1 MERFLCF
8 STGNEDVI
16 MIKKQKN
23 IFKHIVLSCIVCL
36 SFKGYDVFC
45 QSKTKNTQI
54 AFLSDV
60 HLLDIYG
67 EFSDADYKGILNPAD
82 GKYTLLRTMKSQLQS
97 TRLFNENYFAFI
109 AALDDVVRRNIKI
122 VALPGD
128 FSDDG
133 QPLNIHG
140 LKKILADY
148 SNKYGIQFI
157 ITTGN
162 HDVAK
167 PFLTDSGKT
176 DFLGKDG
183 KNQVIMSKAGMYV
196 PKSSDELPVVITKD
210 IGTMG
215 YAEVLNELKDFGFFP
230 KKTDLYWETPFTNY
244 KPENYSFQLASEN
257 ATIEKRKYAIPP
269 YQNPIP
275 DLSYLVEPQ
284 KGIWLLAID
293 GNVYIP
299 KEEAKNHPENPSS
312 YNSPNVGYNQVL
324 THKKHL
330 IDWAVKVAKEAKKRG
345 KTLIAFSHYPMVDFN
360 DDASGM
366 MRKLFGE
373 EKMQLHRVPVEEV
386 SALFAEA
393 GIQIHF
399 AGHMH
404 INDTA
409 IRKYK
414 DGKTLFN
421 IQIPSLAAYIPGYKI
436 LTIRSRN
443 KMQISTVTIDSVPD
457 FKTLFPLYEQ
467 EYAFL
472 KSIGSP
478 DIWDKGILEAKNY
491 HEFTNWH
498 LKELVRTRFLKN
510 DWTTDFK
517 NFLLQAS
524 AKDLFAFAHV
534 SHSQQEQ
541 FKNENWSGFDM
552 IFDFYRL
559 HSADEL
565 ALKDIGKERIHQYE
579 ILIDSCLAH
588 YKSGLHASETETSFY
603 EFCSIFKSYLNGAPS
618 DNFIINLRRNTIR
631 N

>member
-1 MERFLCF
+1 MNCF
-8 STGNEDVI
+8 KNVILLLVAFFAVVSCTSVGKFTSKNE
-16 MIKKQKN
+16 
-23 IFKHIVLSCIVCL
+23 
-36 SFKGYDVFC
+36 
-45 QSKTKNTQI
+45 QI

-67 EFSDADYKGILNPAD
+67 EFSDADYKGIVNSAD
-82 GKYTLLRTMKSQLQS
+82 GKYTLVRTMKSQLQS

-109 AALDDVVRRNIKI
+109 AALDDVVKRNIKI

-133 QPLNIHG
+133 QPINIRG
-140 LKKILADY
+140 LKKILNNY
-148 SNKYGIQFI
+148 TNKYGIQFI

-176 DFLGKDG
+176 DFLGKEG
-183 KNQVIMSKAGMYV
+183 KNQVIMSKEGMYV
-196 PKSSDELPVVITKD
+196 PKSSDELPAVITKD

-215 YAEVLNELKDFGFFP
+215 YAEVLDELKDFGFCP
-230 KKTDLYWETPFTNY
+230 KTTDLYWETPFTAY
-244 KPENYSFQLASEN
+244 TPENYSFQLAMEN

-293 GNVYIP
+293 GNVYVP
-299 KEEAKNHPENPSS
+299 KEEAKNHPENPTN

-330 IDWAVKVAKEAKKRG
+330 IDWAAKVAQEAKKRG
-345 KTLIAFSHYPMVDFN
+345 KRLIAFSHYPMVDFN
-360 DDASGM
+360 DDASPM

-373 EKMQLHRVPVEEV
+373 NKMQLHRVPVEEV
-386 SALFAEA
+386 SALFAKA
-393 GIQIHF
+393 GIQLHF

-404 INDTA
+404 INDTG

-414 DGKTLFN
+414 DGKALFN

-467 EYAFL
+467 EYAYL
-472 KSIGSP
+472 QNKNDP
-478 DIWDKGILEAKNY
+478 NIWDKKILEAKNY

-510 DWTTDFK
+510 DWPTDFK

-524 AKDLFAFAHV
+524 AKDLFAFAKV
-534 SHSQQEQ
+534 PQSKQQKY
-541 FKNENWSGFDM
+541 KNVTWNGYDM
-552 IFDFYRL
+552 IVDFYRL

-603 EFCSIFKSYLNGAPS
+603 EFCSIFKSSLNGAPS

>member
-1 MERFLCF
+1 M
-8 STGNEDVI
+8 
-16 MIKKQKN
+16 
-23 IFKHIVLSCIVCL
+23 KHIVVSFFVCL
-36 SFKGYDVFC
+36 SFIGIDVFG
-45 QSKTKNTQI
+45 QSKIKNTQI

-60 HLLDIYG
+60 HLLDLYG
-67 EFSDADYKGILNPAD
+67 GFSDSDYKGIRNPAD
-82 GKYTLLRTMKSQLQS
+82 GKYTLLRTMKSQLES

-109 AALDDVVRRNIKI
+109 AALEDVVKRNIKI

-133 QPLNIHG
+133 QPLNIRG
-140 LKKILADY
+140 LKKILDEY
-148 SNKYGIQFI
+148 SNKYGIRFI

-167 PFLTDSGKT
+167 PYLTDSGKT

-183 KNQVIMSKAGMYV
+183 KNQVIMSKDGMY
-196 PKSSDELPVVITKD
+196 KSKTDDELPVVIAKD

-215 YAEVLNELKDFGFFP
+215 YAEVLDELKDFGFYP
-230 KKTDLYWETPFTNY
+230 KATDLYWETPFTAY
-244 KPENYSFQLASEN
+244 TPEKYSFQLAMEN

-275 DLSYLVEPQ
+275 DLSYLIEPAE
-284 KGIWLLAID
+284 GVWLLAID

-299 KEEAKNHPENPSS
+299 KEEAKNHPENSAN

-330 IDWAVKVAKEAKKRG
+330 IDWAAKVAKEAKKRG

-360 DDASGM
+360 DDASPM

-393 GIQIHF
+393 GIQLHF

-404 INDTA
+404 INDTGV
-409 IRKYK
+409 RKYK
-414 DGKTLFN
+414 NGKALFN

-436 LTIRSRN
+436 LTLHNKN
-443 KMQISTVTIDSVPD
+443 KMEISTVTIDSVPG

-467 EYAFL
+467 EYGYL
-472 KSIGSP
+472 KTIGDP
-478 DIWDKGILEAKNY
+478 DIWDKGILNAQNY
-491 HEFTNWH
+491 REFTNWH
-498 LKELVRTRFLKN
+498 LKELVRVRFLKK
-510 DWTTDFK
+510 DWPAELK
-517 NFLLQAS
+517 GFLLKAT
-524 AKDLFAFAHV
+524 AKELFAFANV
-534 SHSQQEQ
+534 SPSKQLE
-541 FKNENWSGFDM
+541 FNNEHWTGFDM

-559 HSADEL
+559 YSADEL
-565 ALKDIGKERIHQYE
+565 ALKDIGKNRIHQYKN
-579 ILIDSCLAH
+579 IIDSCIAH
-588 YKSGLHASETETSFY
+588 YKQNIKPTVNETSFY
-603 EFCSIFKSYLNGAPS
+603 EFCSIFKSFLNGAPS
-618 DNFIINLRRNTIR
+618 DNFILNLRKNSIS